1 MGFVNVGLDFRAIR
15 IGGEAGYQFG
25 KDQDIGTVFEDFDP
39 ASGRFFAAAG
49 VQFGL

>member
-1 MGFVNVGLDFRAIR
+1 MV
-15 IGGEAGYQFG
+15 GEAGYQFG
-25 KDQDIGTVFEDFDP
+25 KDQDITTVFQDFDP